1 MVGITVKGL
10 LFPKYLAYVASKRQS
25 QALGKK
31 RGEKKKKEWRAEE
44 MALLVKC
51 LPGKYED
58 QRLVTS
64 IQVKSQAQWSQLW
77 RGRSMEILG
86 AH

>member
-1 MVGITVKGL
+1 MAG
-10 LFPKYLAYVASKRQS
+10 
-25 QALGKK
+25 
-31 RGEKKKKEWRAEE
+31 E